1 MANLFRMTAIA
12 TLIAGMLLRTGMAME
27 QNPSE
32 SMPST
37 TRSDTD
43 NAAKNTSAPKKKQP
57 AKLTRQQEIDKSIGS
72 GTVPA
77 RFRSSVPREYQQHIP
92 FDKR

>member
-12 TLIAGMLLRTGMAME
+12 TLIAGMSLRTGMAME
-27 QNPSE
+27 QNPLKLI
-32 SMPST
+32 PST

-43 NAAKNTSAPKKKQP
+43 NAAKDTSAPKKKKP

-72 GTVPA
+72 GTAPA
-77 RFRSSVPREYQQHIP
+77 RFRQFGAQGAPAIYSVR
-92 FDKR
+92 